1 MRVCRSLAQH
11 TARTTSSS
19 TATTSRSPKKTV
31 RIAIMKLVDLLD
43 LHFVISS
50 FRLADRS
57 GLGGGWRLPVCA
69 DICNQG
75 KLTTLKMNLQTVC
88 QIRSEIN
95 LEMICQI
102 KSEKVRESQIC
113 RSPLPVVASRL
124 GVDGQLLPANRYET
138 ARFSKHLTRTT
149 HEVSQ

>member
-57 GLGGGWRLPVCA
+57 GLGGGGDCLCV
-69 DICNQG
+69 
-75 KLTTLKMNLQTVC
+75 
-88 QIRSEIN
+88 QISV
-95 LEMICQI
+95 I
-102 KSEKVRESQIC
+102 K
-113 RSPLPVVASRL
+113 
-124 GVDGQLLPANRYET
+124 AN
-138 ARFSKHLTRTT
+138 
-149 HEVSQ
+149 